1 MASERPVA
9 APLDSLQSLFGMPKA
24 TRVTLRRKVDK
35 PAKKRRR
42 LDIQSLSPVSSL
54 THEISVD
61 AGLSE
66 PESGAS
72 QLSSSGASR
81 ALFADAPRSARPARG
96 AADAYKPG
104 PRRTYGDAG
113 PAAPAEASVI
123 DPFTR
128 EYRSA
133 ALARS
138 DAEPSA
144 LAVCDE
150 RAYRAPFA
158 RARRPRSFESPPHRN
173 VNRPIG
179 AHHEEEDG
187 HGSRAPRARPASRRK
202 RKRPARR
209 APPPQVLVDR
219 PSDAPTAFEVR
230 SYLGHGATGAVFE
243 VERDDSDDSDDGRPL
258 ALKVE
263 RGERS
268 TLRFEARLALAVRAR
283 TSPAPRAG
291 RVVEPAGLWLWSDA
305 QAMSMPRYD
314 ATLADVLR
322 LAGGRT
328 TAIGSQLLPEPV
340 ALFLAVAAME
350 AVLAVHDA
358 DVLHLDVKP
367 DNFLAMLGEDLDGSA
382 CVLRGAGDVAD
393 TAAANG
399 FGLVLID
406 FGRAVDRRS
415 HAPGTR
421 FETAH
426 DHAHLAEFEW
436 PRAVKD
442 GRRKRKGGDDSWTTE
457 LDVYALGVCLHLLC
471 SNRGPSR
478 DGHRAALPRAWDRP
492 LWTALLDAHLVV
504 DGPQPTRDA
513 RAALVARARRALDAR
528 CPNGFASL
536 LGPLLRHLRADD

>member
-158 RARRPRSFESPPHRN
+158 LITKKKTGTAPERR
-173 VNRPIG
+173 
-179 AHHEEEDG
+179 
-187 HGSRAPRARPASRRK
+187 
-202 RKRPARR
+202 
-209 APPPQVLVDR
+209 VLVDR

-283 TSPAPRAG
+283 TSLAPRAG

-504 DGPQPTRDA
+504 DGPQPTRGA